1 MATPKKPKIKLVSTT
16 ATPSK
21 PASEFGPAGQQLF
34 DAINDAYDI
43 SDAGGIELLKQLC
56 RAADRVEQ
64 LAAQIAIDGP
74 VVYVK
79 GTPRAHPALRDEL
92 QGRAFIT
99 RTIARLGLN
108 FEPVG
113 PTVGRPPGY

>member
-1 MATPKKPKIKLVSTT
+1 MPTKKPKIKLVSSNVTT
-16 ATPSK
+16 AK
-21 PASEFGPAGQQLF
+21 PASEFGPGGQQLWTNIT
-34 DAINDAYDI
+34 DEYTIE
-43 SDAGGIELLKQLC
+43 DAGGVALLRQLC
-56 RAADRVEQ
+56 HAQDRVDQ
-64 LAAQIAIDGP
+64 LAAQIEIDGP

-108 FEPVG
+108 FEPVK
-113 PTVGRPPGY
+113 PVGRPAGY